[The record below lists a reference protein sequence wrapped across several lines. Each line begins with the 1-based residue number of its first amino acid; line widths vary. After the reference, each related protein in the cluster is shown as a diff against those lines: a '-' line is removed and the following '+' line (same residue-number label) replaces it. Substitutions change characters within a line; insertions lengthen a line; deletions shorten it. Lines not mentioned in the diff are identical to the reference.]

1 MARSGAIKI
10 FRAAA
15 KATIAET
22 QKAHVALAKREHARV
37 MQAAPKPAR
46 FVRTVDGVRGA
57 REEAVKVGG
66 VIRYNYDRL
75 DEVVRFAMDTLFDL
89 SPVLSGRYRQ
99 SHTLFIGGAAA
110 TNLADWDG
118 VSEIVIS
125 NPMPYSRKIELG
137 VMTMRVPGSSQ
148 VYEQAEQIVRRR
160 YGNAASVQV
169 FYQGILGKITTSGRK
184 ANNPDNRYPAL
195 RIRSR

>member
-1 MARSGAIKI
+1 MARSGAIRI

-22 QKAHVALAKREHARV
+22 QKALAALAKREHARV
-37 MQAAPKPAR
+37 MQADPKPAR
-46 FVRTVDGVRGA
+46 FVRSVDGIRGA
-57 REEAVKVGG
+57 REEVVKVGG

-99 SHTLFIGGAAA
+99 SHTLFVGGANA

-118 VSEIVIS
+118 ISDIIIS
-125 NPMPYSRKIELG
+125 NPLPYSRKIELG
-137 VMTMRVPGSSQ
+137 LMTMRVPGTDQ
-148 VYEQAEQIVRRR
+148 VYEQAEKIVRRR
-160 YGNAASVQV
+160 YGNSATVEF
-169 FYQGILGKITTSGRK
+169 FYQGILGKITTGGRK
-184 ANNPDNRYPAL
+184 GNKSDNRYPAL